1 MVSLVVRTL
10 PYSELSDGYLREGHV
25 LPGFFTSLAVAVLV
39 LADTPPVSE
48 TGKTTVKHAQSP
60 VDTEGSRPVVILFQ
74 NYFSSVSQIMRR
86 VMHS

>member
-1 MVSLVVRTL
+1 MISLVVRTL
-10 PYSELSDGYLREGHV
+10 PYSGLSNGFLREGHV
-25 LPGFFTSLAVAVLV
+25 PSWLFHIANSRPLV

-48 TGKTTVKHAQSP
+48 TGKTAVKHAQSP
-60 VDTEGSRPVVILFQ
+60 VDTEGSRPVVLLFQ